1 MTAAS
6 PETRTLPTA
15 AAMKSIER
23 MDYSI
28 EIERKADAD
37 NELIRVAILVHD
49 LQAQYKRAD
58 IGFH

>member
-1 MTAAS
+1 
-6 PETRTLPTA
+6 
-15 AAMKSIER
+15 MKGIER
-23 MDYSI
+23 MDCSI